1 MLRFCQKGHSPS
13 RQITLLARLSP
24 EELKSSRSFRQRVPR
39 TMTILSIGPLSAVSV
54 SPGRVP
60 AAPSYPSWQQALKD
74 AIRDPVEL
82 CRLVGLPAEY
92 EEAARRAAHSFP
104 VFAPRGW
111 VARIRFG
118 NPHDP
123 LLRQVL
129 PLGEELTWPAEFTTD
144 PVGDRPARR
153 SPGLL
158 HKYSGRVLLVTT
170 GACAVH
176 CRYCFRRHFPYS
188 ESPRGIAAWQP
199 ALDEIA
205 ADSSITEVILSGGD
219 PLTLVDESLAELAA
233 RLAEIGHLRRLR
245 VHTRLPILIP
255 ERVTDELIDWLCG
268 SRLTPIMVLHAN
280 HAAELDAPVAAA
292 IDWLAKA
299 GVRLLNQSVLLR
311 GVNDSLDALL
321 ALSERLVDLG
331 VMPYYLHQLDRVAGA
346 AHFEV
351 PEAIGLALV
360 EQLRVRLP
368 GYAVPRYV
376 REVAGAPYKTPLV

>member
-1 MLRFCQKGHSPS
+1 M
-13 RQITLLARLSP
+13 TLLSTG
-24 EELKSSRSFRQRVPR
+24 S
-39 TMTILSIGPLSAVSV
+39 LSAALA
-54 SPGRVP
+54 SPDRDP
-60 AAPSYPSWQQALKD
+60 AASTYPSWQQALKD

-82 CRLVGLPAEY
+82 CRLVGLSAEY
-92 EEAARRAAHSFP
+92 EDEARRAAHSFP

-129 PLGEELTWPAEFTTD
+129 PLGEELNWPAEFTTD
-144 PVGDRPARR
+144 PVGDRLARR

-170 GACAVH
+170 GTCAVH

-188 ESPRGIAAWQP
+188 ETPRGLASWQP
-199 ALDEIA
+199 AIDEIA
-205 ADSSITEVILSGGD
+205 ADSSISEVILSGGD
-219 PLTLVDESLAELAA
+219 PLTLVDDLLAELTA

-255 ERVTDELIDWLCG
+255 ERVTDELIDWLTG
-268 SRLTPIMVLHAN
+268 SRLTPIVVIHAN
-280 HAAELDAPVAAA
+280 HAAELDASVAAV
-292 IDWLAKA
+292 IGRLAAA
-299 GVRLLNQSVLLR
+299 GVQLLNQSVLLR
-311 GVNDSLDALL
+311 GVNDNIETL
-321 ALSERLVDLG
+321 AELSERLIDLR

-351 PEAIGLALV
+351 PEAVGLELM